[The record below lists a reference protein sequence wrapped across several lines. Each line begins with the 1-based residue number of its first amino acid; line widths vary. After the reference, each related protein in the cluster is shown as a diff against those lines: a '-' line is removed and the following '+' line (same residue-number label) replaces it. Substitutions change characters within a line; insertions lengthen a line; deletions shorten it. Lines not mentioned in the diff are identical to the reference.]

1 MHLYAE
7 CLLSRTAATAHT
19 RQQNNTRSCAIE
31 QMTAQCAPYMG
42 ALKIFGTPCPWLCP
56 RATATFPTFFMGF
69 CLIDPINVC
78 ANFKVRS
85 FTRSWDKGYPKNLGS
100 PGYAHALY
108 PPKKSYMPIMCTRFP
123 AILDCSF
130 EWRLRTPNLREGEAV
145 GGRAL
150 PHPYSG

>member
-1 MHLYAE
+1 MPATAWLWAKFGRPAERVVSRSGWPLYA
-7 CLLSRTAATAHT
+7 CTCMLSACWAGPPAATAHT

-31 QMTAQCAPYMG
+31 QMTTQCAPYMG
-42 ALKIFGTPCPWLCP
+42 ALKIFGTRCPWLCP
-56 RATATFPTFFMGF
+56 RATATFPTFFMCF

-108 PPKKSYMPIMCTRFP
+108 PPKNPICLSCALVFQRF
-123 AILDCSF
+123 
-130 EWRLRTPNLREGEAV
+130 
-145 GGRAL
+145 
-150 PHPYSG
+150 